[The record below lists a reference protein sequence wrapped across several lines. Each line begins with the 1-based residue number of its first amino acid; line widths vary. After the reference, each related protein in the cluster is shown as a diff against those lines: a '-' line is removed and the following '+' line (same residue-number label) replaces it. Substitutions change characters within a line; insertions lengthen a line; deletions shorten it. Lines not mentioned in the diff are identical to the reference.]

1 MAVTRPSIAMTTG
14 VIVRARENPMSIS
27 QTDDPNRSNTM
38 NLMYEE
44 LARAHMAER
53 LSRARERRQSAELRR
68 TRQRP
73 RRGERVT
80 E

>member
-1 MAVTRPSIAMTTG
+1 
-14 VIVRARENPMSIS
+14 MSIS

-53 LSRARERRQSAELRR
+53 LSRARERSQSAELRR
-68 TRQRP
+68 TRRLA
-73 RRGERVT
+73 RRGQKMAE
-80 E
+80 